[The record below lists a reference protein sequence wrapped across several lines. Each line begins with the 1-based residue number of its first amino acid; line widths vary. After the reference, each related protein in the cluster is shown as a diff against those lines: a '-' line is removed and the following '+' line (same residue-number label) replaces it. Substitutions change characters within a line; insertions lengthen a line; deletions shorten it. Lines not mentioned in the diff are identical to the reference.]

1 MCRKRPHYLVSF
13 VLVVLMDALL
23 PLACPGAG
31 RPALAGS
38 ATANLGVSLTIMV
51 GCSVRSE
58 PGTAPVNVACDN
70 AVPYRVE
77 LHPAVIE
84 VIPENAAIGDH
95 RHAEARNV
103 VIVILIGLS

>member
-1 MCRKRPHYLVSF
+1 MCRKRRHHVALF
-13 VLVVLMDALL
+13 VLFAVMDAVV
-23 PLACPGAG
+23 PGVG

-38 ATANLGVSLTIMV
+38 SNTTLGVSLTIMA
-51 GCSVRSE
+51 GCSVRNE

-84 VIPENAAIGDH
+84 VIPENAAIGGRH
-95 RHAEARNV
+95 HAEARNI
-103 VIVILIGLS
+103 VIVY